1 MNRNLVRLGRLPH
14 RRRVAAVVV
23 LGALLAGMLAGCGTS
38 DSDESGGTV
47 TASTTSSVSAS
58 ATVGERLAGEVGYF
72 RSGGIAGFT
81 DQLMVSTDG
90 VAVLQR
96 HGKEIVRCQVKP
108 APLAELAQLQSA
120 TVKTIPSPSSR
131 PMRMPP
137 SRADMMTVGLIVE
150 GTRVPSS
157 LLGSS
162 PAEWR
167 QLFEQMS
174 TLFEDAVAL
183 SPGVSPS
190 PNTSASM
197 CDPI

>member
-1 MNRNLVRLGRLPH
+1 MNRNLVRLGPLP
-14 RRRVAAVVV
+14 RRRHVAAVVA
-23 LGALLAGMLAGCGTS
+23 LGALTAGMLAGCGTS
-38 DSDESGGTV
+38 GTGTSSGSATV
-47 TASTTSSVSAS
+47 TASASAS
-58 ATVGERLAGEVGYF
+58 ATVGDQLAGNVGYF
-72 RSGGIAGFT
+72 RSGGIAGFR
-81 DQLMVSTDG
+81 DQLTVSTDG
-90 VAVLQR
+90 VALLER
-96 HGKEIVRCQVKP
+96 HGNEIVRCKVKP
-108 APLAELAQLQSA
+108 APLAELARLQAA
-120 TVKTIPSPSSR
+120 TAKMIPSPSSR

-137 SRADMMTVGLIVE
+137 SHADMMTVGLIVE

-174 TLFEDAVAL
+174 TLFEDTVAL
-183 SPGVSPS
+183 SPGASPS

>member
-1 MNRNLVRLGRLPH
+1 
-14 RRRVAAVVV
+14 VA
-23 LGALLAGMLAGCGTS
+23 LGALMAGMLAGCGTS
-38 DSDESGGTV
+38 GSDESGGTV
-47 TASTTSSVSAS
+47 TASPSSSVSAS

-96 HGKEIVRCQVKP
+96 HGNEIVRCQVKP
-108 APLAELAQLQSA
+108 APLAQLAQLQA
-120 TVKTIPSPSSR
+120 VAVKSIPSPSAGPR
-131 PMRMPP
+131 KMPP
-137 SRADMMTVGLIVE
+137 SHADMMTVGLVVD
-150 GTRVPSS
+150 GTRIPSG

-162 PAEWR
+162 PSEWR

-183 SPGVSPS
+183 SPGATPT

>member
-1 MNRNLVRLGRLPH
+1 M
-14 RRRVAAVVV
+14 
-23 LGALLAGMLAGCGTS
+23 
-38 DSDESGGTV
+38 
-47 TASTTSSVSAS
+47 
-58 ATVGERLAGEVGYF
+58 AGEVGYF

-96 HGKEIVRCQVKP
+96 HGREIVRCQVKP
-108 APLAELAQLQSA
+108 GPLAELAQLQAA
-120 TVKTIPSPSSR
+120 TVRTIPSPGTGPRHVPRSH
-131 PMRMPP
+131 P
-137 SRADMMTVGLIVE
+137 DMMTVGLIVE

-157 LLGSS
+157 LLASS
-162 PAEWR
+162 PAQWR
-167 QLFEQMS
+167 QLLEQMS
-174 TLFEDAVAL
+174 TLFADAVAL